1 MEINGLSVGGC
12 LFGMMILSDSFVLL
26 EHGFLG
32 KVVGADVLIDEVV
45 EVVVVEAADFV
56 EARFF
61 LSFPGIVVWG
71 I

>member
-12 LFGMMILSDSFVLL
+12 LFGMMIWLDCFVLL
-26 EHGFLG
+26 EHDFLG

-45 EVVVVEAADFV
+45 EVVVVEAADVV
-56 EARFF
+56 EAGFF
-61 LSFPGIVVWG
+61 FSFSGIVVWG

>member
-1 MEINGLSVGGC
+1 
-12 LFGMMILSDSFVLL
+12 MMILSDSFVLL

-71 I
+71 T